1 MRPPEV
7 FVREL
12 APAEGQRLKRL
23 SKQSKLASTRQRAM
37 ILLAS
42 NTLMSAPEIAR
53 MLLTDESH
61 VRKVIHDFNRH
72 GFESLRPR
80 FGGGRPRRIS
90 IDDEARIVAVAGAR
104 PDTLGVPYTRW
115 SLAKLSRYLR
125 GQGLEVSPAQLGR
138 ILARNGIS
146 LQRTRS
152 WKQSP
157 DPEYEVKAA
166 RVLAL
171 YRQQP
176 ENGVVISFDE
186 KGPESLCPK
195 HGRGWARRGRPERHR
210 ATYNRRQGIRYL
222 VGALDVHADYLR
234 IRPRPRRNGASTLA
248 FMKQIRL
255 AYPEPD
261 PPLLD
266 PGRPLQPLDTR
277 DPRLGGRQQHRARP
291 DPDLRQLPEPD
302 REHLRRHRR
311 VRLQERRLPRLGR
324 LRPRARRPRPLP
336 QQPRRAS
343 AAQDRSRQ
351 APPTP
356 SRQNHDR
363 AQARRLNNDRV
374 SGATLREAALVDI
387 GHAPPGVR
395 RSDWLS

>member
-23 SKQSKLASTRQRAM
+23 SKQSRLASTRQRAM

-61 VRKVIHDFNRH
+61 VRKVIHEFNRL

-80 FGGGRPRRIS
+80 FRGGRPRRIS
-90 IDDEARIVAVAGAR
+90 TDDEARIVAVAGAR

-115 SLAKLSRYLR
+115 SLAKLSGYLG
-125 GQGLEVSPAQLGR
+125 GQRLKVSPAQLGR

-157 DPEYEVKAA
+157 DPDYEQKAA
-166 RVLAL
+166 RILAL
-171 YRQQP
+171 YREQP
-176 ENGVVISFDE
+176 RNGVVISFDE
-186 KGPESLCPK
+186 KGPESLCPR
-195 HGRGWARRGRPERHR
+195 HGLGWARRGRPERHR

-248 FMKQIRL
+248 FMKLTRL
-255 AYPEPD
+255 AYPKHVRLYWIQDGLSSHWTPEIRAWATVNNMELVPTPTYASYLNRIESTFGAID
-261 PPLLD
+261 EFVCKNADYLD
-266 PGRPLQPLDTR
+266 WDAFGYALAD
-277 DPRLGGRQQHRARP
+277 HV
-291 DPDLRQLPEPD
+291 
-302 REHLRRHRR
+302 RHRNSPT
-311 VRLQERRLPRLGR
+311 E
-324 LRPRARRPRPLP
+324 RARRKLEADRRR
-336 QQPRRAS
+336 QRRAAKTTAELKL
-343 AAQDRSRQ
+343 AA
-351 APPTP
+351 
-356 SRQNHDR
+356 
-363 AQARRLNNDRV
+363 
-374 SGATLREAALVDI
+374 
-387 GHAPPGVR
+387 
-395 RSDWLS
+395 

>member
-12 APAEGQRLKRL
+12 APTEGQRLKRL

-61 VRKVIHDFNRH
+61 VRKVIHEFNQH

-80 FGGGRPRRIS
+80 FRGGRPRRIQT
-90 IDDEARIVAVAGAR
+90 DDEARIVAVAGAR
-104 PDTLGVPYTRW
+104 PDALGVPYTRW
-115 SLAKLSRYLR
+115 SLAKLSRYLH
-125 GQGLEVSPAQLGR
+125 GQGIVVSPAQLGR

-157 DPEYEVKAA
+157 DPDYEAKAA
-166 RVLAL
+166 RILAL
-171 YRQQP
+171 YREKP
-176 ENGVVISFDE
+176 KDGVVISFDE

-195 HGRGWARRGRPERHR
+195 HGRGWARRGRPQRHR

-234 IRPRPRRNGASTLA
+234 IRPRPRRNGPSTLT
-248 FMKQIRL
+248 FMKLIRL
-255 AYPEPD
+255 AYPK
-261 PPLLD
+261 
-266 PGRPLQPLDTR
+266 
-277 DPRLGGRQQHRARP
+277 H
-291 DPDLRQLPEPD
+291 
-302 REHLRRHRR
+302 
-311 VRLQERRLPRLGR
+311 VRLYWIQDGLSSHWTPEI
-324 LRPRARRPRPLP
+324 RAW
-336 QQPRRAS
+336 
-343 AAQDRSRQ
+343 AAVNNMELV
-351 APPTP
+351 PTP
-356 SRQNHDR
+356 TYASYLNRIESTFGAIDEFVCKNADYLDWDAFGYALAHHIKYRNSDHRDR
-363 AQARRLNNDRV
+363 RIAA
-374 SGATLREAALVDI
+374 AEAKHRIA
-387 GHAPPGVR
+387 A
-395 RSDWLS
+395 

>member
-1 MRPPEV
+1 MRPLEV

-12 APAEGQRLKRL
+12 APHEGQRLKRL
-23 SKQSKLASTRQRAM
+23 SKRAKHASTRQRAS

-42 NTLMSAPEIAR
+42 NTLMGVPQIAR
-53 MLLTDESH
+53 MWMTDESH
-61 VRKVIHDFNRH
+61 VRRVIHEFNER

-90 IDDEARIVAVAGAR
+90 SDDEQRIVAIAGAR

-115 SLAKLSRYLR
+115 SLSKLSRHLA
-125 GQGLEVSPAQLGR
+125 GQGVVVSPAHLAR

-157 DPEYEVKAA
+157 DPDYEAKAT

-171 YRQQP
+171 YREQP
-176 ENGVVISFDE
+176 KNGVVISFDE

-248 FMKQIRL
+248 FMRTIRL
-255 AYPEPD
+255 AYPAHVRIYWIQDGLSSHWTPD
-261 PPLLD
+261 IRTYADANNIELVPTPTYASYLNRIEATFGTLD
-266 PGRPLQPLDTR
+266 EFVCKNADYLDW
-277 DPRLGGRQQHRARP
+277 DAFGHALADH
-291 DPDLRQLPEPD
+291 
-302 REHLRRHRR
+302 
-311 VRLQERRLPRLGR
+311 VRYRNSPAERERRKI
-324 LRPRARRPRPLP
+324 
-336 QQPRRAS
+336 
-343 AAQDRSRQ
+343 
-351 APPTP
+351 
-356 SRQNHDR
+356 
-363 AQARRLNNDRV
+363 
-374 SGATLREAALVDI
+374 EAAK
-387 GHAPPGVR
+387 R
-395 RSDWLS
+395 RKRGAAKTTSELKLAA

>member
-1 MRPPEV
+1 MRSEEVSMRPPEV

-12 APAEGQRLKRL
+12 APHEGQRLKRL

-53 MLLTDESH
+53 MLLTDESQ

-72 GFESLRPR
+72 GFDALRPR
-80 FGGGRPRRIS
+80 FRGGRPRRIS

-104 PDTLGVPYTRW
+104 PDTLGVPFTRW
-115 SLAKLSRYLR
+115 SLAKLSRYLG
-125 GQGLEVSPAQLGR
+125 GQGLEVSRAHLGR

-157 DPEYEVKAA
+157 DPDYEEKAA

-210 ATYNRRQGIRYL
+210 ATYTRRQGIRYL

-234 IRPRPRRNGASTLA
+234 IRPRPCRNGASTLA
-248 FMKQIRL
+248 FMKLIRL
-255 AYPEPD
+255 AYPKRVRISWIQDGLSSHWTPEIRSWADANNMELVPT
-261 PPLLD
+261 PTYASYLNRIESTFGSLD
-266 PGRPLQPLDTR
+266 EFVCKNADYLDW
-277 DPRLGGRQQHRARP
+277 DAFGYALADHV
-291 DPDLRQLPEPD
+291 
-302 REHLRRHRR
+302 RHRNSPAER
-311 VRLQERRLPRLGR
+311 ERRKLEALK
-324 LRPRARRPRPLP
+324 RR
-336 QQPRRAS
+336 Q
-343 AAQDRSRQ
+343 RQ
-351 APPTP
+351 AAKTT
-356 SRQNHDR
+356 
-363 AQARRLNNDRV
+363 AELK
-374 SGATLREAALVDI
+374 AA
-387 GHAPPGVR
+387 A
-395 RSDWLS
+395 

>member
-12 APAEGQRLKRL
+12 APQEGQRLKRL
-23 SKQSKLASTRQRAM
+23 SKQSKVASTRQRAM

-80 FGGGRPRRIS
+80 FRGGRPRRIS

-125 GQGLEVSPAQLGR
+125 GRSIEVSPAQLGR

-157 DPEYEVKAA
+157 DPDYAEKAA
-166 RVLAL
+166 RILAL
-171 YRQQP
+171 YRDKP
-176 ENGVVISFDE
+176 KNGVVISFDE
-186 KGPESLCPK
+186 KGPESLCP
-195 HGRGWARRGRPERHR
+195 
-210 ATYNRRQGIRYL
+210 AT
-222 VGALDVHADYLR
+222 GAA
-234 IRPRPRRNGASTLA
+234 G
-248 FMKQIRL
+248 
-255 AYPEPD
+255 
-261 PPLLD
+261 
-266 PGRPLQPLDTR
+266 PGKAGPSAT
-277 DPRLGGRQQHRARP
+277 ARP
-291 DPDLRQLPEPD
+291 TTA
-302 REHLRRHRR
+302 
-311 VRLQERRLPRLGR
+311 G
-324 LRPRARRPRPLP
+324 
-336 QQPRRAS
+336 RAS
-343 AAQDRSRQ
+343 AISSGRSTSTPTTCASGRGRAATADRRWHS
-351 APPTP
+351 
-356 SRQNHDR
+356 
-363 AQARRLNNDRV
+363 
-374 SGATLREAALVDI
+374 
-387 GHAPPGVR
+387 
-395 RSDWLS
+395 

>member
-12 APAEGQRLKRL
+12 APLEGQRLKRL

-53 MLLTDESH
+53 MLLTDESQ

-90 IDDEARIVAVAGAR
+90 TDDEQRIVAVAGAR
-104 PDTLGVPYTRW
+104 PDSLGVPLTRW
-115 SLAKLSRYLR
+115 SLSKLSGYLR
-125 GQGLEVSPAQLGR
+125 GQGIEVSPAHLAR

-157 DPEYEVKAA
+157 DPDYEAKAA
-166 RVLAL
+166 RILAL
-171 YRQQP
+171 YREKPQ
-176 ENGVVISFDE
+176 NGVVISFDE

-195 HGRGWARRGRPERHR
+195 HGRGWAPRRRPQRHR
-210 ATYNRRQGIRYL
+210 ATFNRRHGIRYL

-234 IRPRPRRNGASTLA
+234 IRPRPRRNGNSTLT
-248 FMKQIRL
+248 FIKQIRL
-255 AYPEPD
+255 AYPQRIRIYWIQDGLSSHWTPD
-261 PPLLD
+261 IRTYAAANNIELVPTPTYASYLNRIESTFGAIDEFVCKNADYLD
-266 PGRPLQPLDTR
+266 WDGFGYALAD
-277 DPRLGGRQQHRARP
+277 HI
-291 DPDLRQLPEPD
+291 
-302 REHLRRHRR
+302 RHRNSPAER
-311 VRLQERRLPRLGR
+311 ERRKLDAAKRH
-324 LRPRARRPRPLP
+324 
-336 QQPRRAS
+336 QRRAAKATTKLKL
-343 AAQDRSRQ
+343 AA
-351 APPTP
+351 
-356 SRQNHDR
+356 
-363 AQARRLNNDRV
+363 
-374 SGATLREAALVDI
+374 
-387 GHAPPGVR
+387 
-395 RSDWLS
+395 